1 MAIFQRTEVSV
12 EELLR
17 EFYEAPDFSFL
28 QHWDGESSIFPR
40 LNGAPVRTLDLK
52 GVDRSKLEAAV
63 AAARRLEP
71 LLAETGPELRAN
83 RGSFSN
89 SISTFQRDGE
99 LSVVA
104 IPVTTETRHS
114 LAGFLLARELMAFG
128 NAEQFFEELRDLEV
142 LADGAQRAL
151 NHKKRWW
158 KRREDSDLEIDL
170 RRAAQLLLAAEAT
183 GPSQLGRI
191 VGNLESRIA
200 LATAEKPSVS
210 DWQHA
215 LLKLESVSQ
224 LPKSAVVSTIEISE
238 SSELTKT
245 LDAIAAGFH
254 RLDQRRMDLESSLD
268 TLKAAKVQNYA
279 QNFSIEN
286 FAQRV
291 RGKGFPRKTL
301 ERMVFDDRFRFS
313 VEEDRAPSIGDVLDL
328 ADHSPSLF
336 RNKSMGSALKLLRDF
351 FEDQKNLLSYPRLTD
366 SGDAFDNFLVAA
378 HELTLEQT
386 RPYPVRAQFDVL
398 YRLLQGSP
406 NELHLIGRTKE
417 SISKLIGSVNLYSD
431 ADRRARLS
439 AEAES
444 STVERARDFFQ
455 ANPASFQSVLSNLG
469 FNALSLEQI
478 SGFLAP
484 ELTSKIK
491 NLDLDLAGMRSQL
504 RSYQSFGAQ
513 YALNQKRVILGD
525 EMGLGKTVT
534 ALALA
539 KHLSNE
545 GAQRILVVVPLAVL
559 ENWRRE
565 VLKHTD
571 YTPRVLY
578 GETLEKDLDLW
589 VESGGL
595 ALATFESIQ
604 RVNQRDV
611 LTVLSSIDLT
621 VVDEA
626 HLIKNPKTKRTRAVV
641 PWLGGSE
648 RALLM
653 TGTPLENSLD
663 EFVQLIRYVQP
674 NLQLPED
681 MLDYAAFRKSIAPVY
696 LRRNQ
701 VDVLQEL
708 PELQIDEDYIE
719 LSDAD
724 VENYKRALA
733 QRDWHG
739 ARQARVLAGEKSSTV
754 QWIQSTV
761 KESVDNGHKVLIFS
775 YYLDTIAVLQRCLSE
790 DDPYI
795 PLTGALDSAA
805 RQAEVDKFTEAKE
818 PGVLLAQASAGGT
831 GLNIQAASVVII
843 VEPQLKP
850 SIEDQM
856 IGRSH
861 RMGQTK
867 AVRVIKLRGANTT
880 DERWVALVEEKRKV
894 FSATAGISDAAAL
907 DGALEGAASSK
918 EIMDAER
925 RAWGIDS

>member
-1 MAIFQRTEVSV
+1 M

-17 EFYEAPDFSFL
+17 EVYEAPDFSFL
-28 QHWDGESSIFPR
+28 QSWDGESSIFPR
-40 LNGAPVRTLDLK
+40 LNGAPTRTLDLK
-52 GVDRSKLEAAV
+52 GFDRDNLEAAIRS
-63 AAARRLEP
+63 ARRLEP

-104 IPVTTETRHS
+104 IPVTAETRRS

-142 LADGAQRAL
+142 LTDGAERAL
-151 NHKKRWW
+151 KYRKRWW
-158 KRREDSDLEIDL
+158 KREDSSDHEIDL
-170 RRAAQLLLAAEAT
+170 RRASQLLLAAQAT
-183 GPSQLGRI
+183 GPSQLSRI
-191 VGNLESRIA
+191 VETLESRIE
-200 LATAEKPSVS
+200 LATAEKLSVN

-215 LLKLESVSQ
+215 LLKLESISQ

-238 SSELTKT
+238 SDELTKT
-245 LDAIAAGFH
+245 LDAIAVGFH
-254 RLDQRRMDLESSLD
+254 RLDQRRMILEHSLEV
-268 TLKAAKVQNYA
+268 LKAAKVTDYA
-279 QNFSIEN
+279 QNFSLEN

-291 RGKGFPRKTL
+291 KGKGFPRKTL
-301 ERMVFDDRFRFS
+301 ERMIFEDRSRYS
-313 VEEDRAPSIGDVLDL
+313 VEEDRSPSIGDVLDL
-328 ADHSPSLF
+328 AERRSDFFRTKSLAV
-336 RNKSMGSALKLLRDF
+336 ALKLLRDF
-351 FEDQKNLLSYPRLTD
+351 FEDQKNLLSYPRLSD
-366 SGDAFDNFLVAA
+366 SGTAFDDFLVAA
-378 HELTLEQT
+378 HELSLEQS
-386 RPYPVRAQFDVL
+386 RPYPVRAQFEVL
-398 YRLLQGSP
+398 YGLLKNSP
-406 NELHLIGRTKE
+406 RELHLIGRSKE
-417 SISKLIGSVNLYSD
+417 AISKLIGSVNLYSD
-431 ADRRARLS
+431 ADRRALLS
-439 AEAES
+439 ASAEE

-484 ELTSKIK
+484 ELTSKIR

-504 RSYQSFGAQ
+504 RSYQTFGAQ

-545 GAQRILVVVPLAVL
+545 GAERILVVVPLAVL

-571 YTPRVLY
+571 YVPRVLY
-578 GETLEKDLDLW
+578 GETLDADLDTW
-589 VESGGL
+589 VASGGI

-604 RVNQRDV
+604 RVNQRRV
-611 LTVLSSIDLT
+611 LEALSSIDLT
-621 VVDEA
+621 IVDEA
-626 HLIKNPKTKRTRAVV
+626 HLIKNPKTKRTRAVL

-681 MLDYAAFRKSIAPVY
+681 MLDYAAFRKAIAPVY

-708 PELQIDEDYIE
+708 PQLQVDEDFIE

-739 ARQARVLAGEKSSTV
+739 TRRARVLAGEKSSTV
-754 QWIQSTV
+754 QWVQSTV
-761 KESVDNGHKVLIFS
+761 KESIENGHKVLIFS
-775 YYLDTIAVLQRCLSE
+775 FYLDTIEVLQRCLSE
-790 DDPYI
+790 DDPYTPI
-795 PLTGALDSAA
+795 TGALSSIE
-805 RQAEVDKFTEAKE
+805 RQEVVDKFTEARE

-843 VEPQLKP
+843 IEPQMKP

-856 IGRSH
+856 IGRAH

-867 AVRVIKLRGANTT
+867 PVRVLKLRGSNTT
-880 DERWVALVEEKRKV
+880 DERWVALVKEKRKI
-894 FSATAGISDAAAL
+894 FAATAGISDAAAL
-907 DGALEGAASSK
+907 DSALESGSSSR

>member
-1 MAIFQRTEVSV
+1 MAIFQSAEKTMA
-12 EELLR
+12 ELLQ
-17 EFYEAPDFSFL
+17 EVYEAPDFSFL
-28 QHWDGESSIFPR
+28 QSWPEGSSIFPR
-40 LNGAPVRTLDLK
+40 LNGTAVGEIDL
-52 GVDRSKLEAAV
+52 GGPSRRELERAV
-63 AAARRLEP
+63 ASTKRLEP
-71 LLAETGPELRAN
+71 LIAEVGPELRES

-104 IPVTTETRHS
+104 IPVTAETRRS

-128 NAEQFFEELRDLEV
+128 NAEQFFAELKDLKV
-142 LADGAQRAL
+142 LAEGAERVL
-151 NHKKRWW
+151 KHRKRWW
-158 KRREDSDLEIDL
+158 KREEPDHGTDL
-170 RRAAQLLLAAEAT
+170 RRASQLVLAAQAT
-183 GPSQLGRI
+183 GPTQLSRI
-191 VGNLESRIA
+191 VETLEQRIE
-200 LATAEKPSVS
+200 LATGRAPSVS

-215 LLKLESVSQ
+215 LLKLDSISE
-224 LPKSAVVSTIEISE
+224 LPKSSIVSSIEIRE
-238 SSELTKT
+238 SNRLTQS
-245 LDAIAAGFH
+245 LDSIAVGFR
-254 RLDQRRMDLESSLD
+254 RLDERRSALNSALESLKSSKIQEYSQSF
-268 TLKAAKVQNYA
+268 TL
-279 QNFSIEN
+279 EN

-291 RGKGFPRKTL
+291 KGKGFPKRTI
-301 ERMVFDDRFRFS
+301 ERMV
-313 VEEDRAPSIGDVLDL
+313 VEDRGPYSSDIERSVSIGEVFDL
-328 ADHSPSLF
+328 ADRRPSVF
-336 RNKSMGSALKLLRDF
+336 RSKSLGSALKLLRDF

-366 SGDAFDNFLVAA
+366 SGAAFDDFLVAA
-378 HELTLEQT
+378 HELQLEQQ

-398 YRLLQGSP
+398 RKLLKDSP
-406 NELHLIGRTKE
+406 QELHLIGRSSE
-417 SISKLIGSVNLYSD
+417 AISKLIGSVNVYSD
-431 ADRRARLS
+431 DDRHRRLS
-439 AEAES
+439 AAAEF
-444 STVERARDFFQ
+444 STAEIARDFFQ

-484 ELTSKIK
+484 GLTSKIK

-504 RSYQSFGAQ
+504 RSYQTFGAQ
-513 YALNQKRVILGD
+513 YALNQKRVVLGD

-545 GAQRILVVVPLAVL
+545 GAERILVITPLAVL

-571 YTPRVLY
+571 YEPRVLH
-578 GETLEKDLDLW
+578 GDTLDEDLDLW
-589 VESGGL
+589 VASGGI

-604 RVNQRDV
+604 RVNQRQV
-611 LTVLSSIDLT
+611 LESLSSIDLT

-626 HLIKNPKTKRTRAVV
+626 HLIKNPRTKRTRAVL
-641 PWLGGSE
+641 PWIGGSE
-648 RALLM
+648 RAMLM

-663 EFVQLIRYVQP
+663 EFVQLIGYVQP

-681 MLDYAAFRKSIAPVY
+681 MLDYAAFRKAISPAY

-708 PELQIDEDYIE
+708 PALQIEEDYIE
-719 LSDAD
+719 LSEADA
-724 VENYKRALA
+724 ENYKRALA

-739 ARQARVLAGEKSSTV
+739 ARRARVLAGEKSSTV
-754 QWIQSTV
+754 QWVQSAV
-761 KESVDNGHKVLIFS
+761 KEAIENGHKVLIFS
-775 YYLDTIAVLQRCLSE
+775 FYLETIDVLQRCLSE
-790 DDPYI
+790 DDPYT
-795 PLTGALDSAA
+795 PLTGALSSLE

-818 PGVLLAQASAGGT
+818 PGVLLAQATAGGT

-843 VEPQLKP
+843 VEPQMKP

-867 AVRVIKLRGANTT
+867 PVRVLKLRGKRTT

-894 FSATAGISDAAAL
+894 FSATAGVSDAAAL
-907 DGALEGAASSK
+907 DSAVDSAGSSR

-925 RAWGIDS
+925 QAWGIDS

>member
-1 MAIFQRTEVSV
+1 MVIFQRAERTMED
-12 EELLR
+12 LLR
-17 EFYEAPDFSFL
+17 EAYEAPDFSFL
-28 QHWDGESSIFPR
+28 QNWDGESSIFPR
-40 LNGAPVRTLDLK
+40 LNGAPTRTLDLK
-52 GVDRSKLEAAV
+52 GYDRDNLEVAV
-63 AAARRLEP
+63 RSARRLEP
-71 LLAETGPELRAN
+71 LLAETGPELRAS

-104 IPVTTETRHS
+104 IPVTMETRRS

-142 LADGAQRAL
+142 LADGAEHAL
-151 NHKKRWW
+151 SYRKRWW
-158 KRREDSDLEIDL
+158 KREDSDHEIDL
-170 RRAAQLLLAAEAT
+170 RRASQLLLAAEAT
-183 GPSQLGRI
+183 GPSQLARI
-191 VGNLESRIA
+191 VETLESRIE
-200 LATAEKPSVS
+200 LATAEKISVS

-215 LLKLESVSQ
+215 LLKLESISQ

-238 SSELTKT
+238 TDELTKT
-245 LDAIAAGFH
+245 LDAIAVGFH
-254 RLDQRRMDLESSLD
+254 RLDRRRMVLESSLEA
-268 TLKAAKVQNYA
+268 LKAAKVQDYA
-279 QNFSIEN
+279 QNFSLEN

-291 RGKGFPRKTL
+291 KGKGFPRKIL
-301 ERMVFDDRFRFS
+301 ERMVFDDRRRFS
-313 VEEDRAPSIGDVLDL
+313 VEEDRAPSIGDVLEL
-328 ADHSPSLF
+328 AERSPSLF
-336 RNKSMGSALKLLRDF
+336 RSKSTASALKLLRDF

-366 SGDAFDNFLVAA
+366 SGNAFDSFLVAA

-386 RPYPVRAQFDVL
+386 RPYPVRSQFEVL

-406 NELHLIGRTKE
+406 RELHLIGRTKE
-417 SISKLIGSVNLYSD
+417 AIAKLIGSVNLYSD

-444 STVERARDFFQ
+444 STAERARDFFQ

-545 GAQRILVVVPLAVL
+545 GAERILVVVPLAVL

-571 YTPRVLY
+571 YAPRVLY
-578 GETLEKDLDLW
+578 GESLDADLDLW
-589 VESGGL
+589 VTSGGL

-604 RVNQRDV
+604 RVNQRQV
-611 LTVLSSIDLT
+611 LEALSSIDLT

-681 MLDYAAFRKSIAPVY
+681 MLDYAAFRKAIAPVY

-790 DDPYI
+790 DDPYT
-795 PLTGALDSAA
+795 PLTGALDSVE
-805 RQAEVDKFTEAKE
+805 RQAMVDKFTEAKE

-843 VEPQLKP
+843 VEPQMKP

-867 AVRVIKLRGANTT
+867 AVRVIKLRGKNTT

-907 DGALEGAASSK
+907 DSALEGAGSSR
-918 EIMDAER
+918 EIMDEER